1 MKSRKVSG
9 IKINVEKS
17 LQYTIA
23 KRIETL
29 LQEDTKP
36 TDNPVVKASIV
47 WERLNEQIKDVLG
60 EEIHRQWFGEIV
72 PIVIL
77 DHALLLKVPSLFHA
91 KWLNTHYR
99 KLMNLLLSFQ
109 DKNLTCFL
117 VTKKNTNV

>member
-1 MKSRKVSG
+1 MKSRKTSG

-29 LQEDTKP
+29 LHEDTRT

-60 EEIHRQWFGEIV
+60 EEIHRQWFSEIV
-72 PIVIL
+72 PIVII
-77 DHALLLKVPSLFHA
+77 DHALLLKVPSMFHA
-91 KWLNTHYR
+91 KWLNSHYR
-99 KLMNLLLSFQ
+99 KLMNLLIGFQ
-109 DKNLTCFL
+109 DKNLTCFF
-117 VTKKNTNV
+117 VTRKSVNA